1 MSGAVSDPT
10 SEPTSGS
17 GSGSGTVLF
26 EFADGVGTV
35 TLNRPERR
43 NAISWQLVQ
52 DLLAAIE
59 RARSQD
65 GLRVLVLTGAGSAF
79 CVGADLAR
87 VASDDPRDN
96 DTRTLR
102 GRSVADD
109 IERLTRASTVVEAL
123 VSFPMPT
130 IAAINGACAG
140 AGLALAL
147 AADIRIAAENAAFN
161 SAFISA
167 GVSGD
172 FGSAWLLSR
181 AVGDA
186 RARALLLDPA
196 KFTAA
201 EAFAWGLVTEIT
213 ADLPGRLAE
222 LSGKIAAQP
231 PKAMRYAKQNL
242 ADAGR
247 ATLSDYLRRE
257 VPRMVDSAHSGDAKR
272 AAQAFLEKR
281 KPVFTGE

>member
-1 MSGAVSDPT
+1 MSGTAT
-10 SEPTSGS
+10 
-17 GSGSGTVLF
+17 GSGTVLF
-26 EFADGVGTV
+26 ELAGGVGTV

-43 NAISWQLVQ
+43 NAISWQLVE
-52 DLLAAIE
+52 DLLAAVE
-59 RARSQD
+59 RARSER
-65 GLRVLVLTGAGSAF
+65 GLRVLVLTGAGADF

-87 VASDDPRDN
+87 AASDNAHDQ

-109 IERLTRASTVVEAL
+109 LDRLGRASTIVETL
-123 VSFPMPT
+123 VSFPVPT

-147 AADIRIAAENAAFN
+147 AADFRLAAQGAAFN
-161 SAFISA
+161 TAFVSA

-172 FGSAWLLSR
+172 LGSAWLLAR

-201 EAFAWGLVTEIT
+201 EASEWGLVTETT
-213 ADLPGRLAE
+213 ADLPARVGELA
-222 LSGKIAAQP
+222 GKLAAQP
-231 PKAMRYAKQNL
+231 PKAMRYAKENL
-242 ADAGR
+242 ADAR
-247 ATLSDYLRRE
+247 LATLPDYLQRE
-257 VPRMVDSAHSGDAKR
+257 MPRMVDCARSDDAR
-272 AAQAFLEKR
+272 QAARAFLEKR